1 MYAVFGTG
9 RKIPFRTFHSLV
21 STSRE
26 TRHSRR
32 LCGLST
38 SHPDPPLSARLES
51 RLQPARLGSRSRG
64 SNGRGTRRPGVPR
77 ADTHIPLPPLECV
90 SQEKPEAAFRLSMGL
105 CVSLRRQ
112 SARAPTTVRWRAD
125 ASCNAQDLRLRTN
138 NQKPRRMPCD
148 QRLCSSRSGVQPECT
163 ARRAQHVD
171 ASR

>member
-32 LCGLST
+32 LCLS
-38 SHPDPPLSARLES
+38 PRLIQIH
-51 RLQPARLGSRSRG
+51 RCPLGSSLVCSRRVSALARG